1 MVFYIFGRL
10 KIFFSWSIFVY
21 WKYYEDLSS
30 GDILSWNFE
39 FVLTRYGFS
48 LVQWL
53 NIFLLF
59 LPLLFL
65 EWNFSTCGRPKRTKT
80 VDLPMWSNGR
90 KFKLWQSMDR
100 FGRLTKIIIL
110 GWTSGRIF
118 DGGASTS
125 WMDSDDGPKMSNVD
139 DWIDGRKSICR
150 CPICDI

>member
-10 KIFFSWSIFVY
+10 KIFFSWSIFVH
-21 WKYYEDLSS
+21 WKYYEVLSS

-39 FVLTRYGFS
+39 FVLTRYDFS

-59 LPLLFL
+59 LLLLFL

-100 FGRLTKIIIL
+100 FGRLTKIIYF
-110 GWTSGRIF
+110 GVNEWTDFWRWSIHLMNGFGRR
-118 DGGASTS
+118 T
-125 WMDSDDGPKMSNVD
+125 KNVKC
-139 DWIDGRKSICR
+139 GRLDRWTKVHL
-150 CPICDI
+150 